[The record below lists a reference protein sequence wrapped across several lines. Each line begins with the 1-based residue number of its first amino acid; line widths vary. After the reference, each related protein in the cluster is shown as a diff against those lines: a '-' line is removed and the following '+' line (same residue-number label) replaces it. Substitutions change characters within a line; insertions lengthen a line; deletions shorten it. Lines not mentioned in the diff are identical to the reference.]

1 MKTINK
7 FNSTRTSSL
16 KKYCNMFNI
25 SNIKMINKPKIYHPI
40 NPSHPFNSDI
50 LNLKQISKRKNALL
64 INNKPLKD
72 LILKYNLDER
82 KNSNENND
90 SDKYYFNKFKD
101 EEKKYQ
107 FTIRAILKKD
117 IDNFS
122 KYFSERKSYKKKK
135 KIHLKINDNHTD
147 NNNIRFYTSYS
158 QLSTINSKKSELLK
172 EKGINQYILKDSI
185 NIKRKNMKI
194 NKLNLKSLGI
204 KMKLTPKAKRFNLL
218 KSYDGFDNKPI
229 IIKKHLSFSVTNMK
243 SAKLGRISIFAV
255 FEEIGIHGKFICSA
269 LMNYLIEYFQNSK
282 EMNVCIEKN
291 NFYSILHWSFVN
303 AQNYLINNQK
313 KLNINLSNSGCL
325 VCFIFLPKNNSNK
338 IYCANSGLCKCLL
351 YTNRGPDIFSFSSTI
366 NRLSEKD
373 RIYMFLRNKQLLK
386 IMNDLNNIDKNK
398 KEKLKSNNNNKDY
411 NFNNMKDNNNN
422 NTNEDLNLIDI
433 DNDNKINSNENDEDD
448 INQDENIDIKEET
461 KENEK
466 IEKIKINEEE
476 INKEQYKSIKYLEGL
491 GFTRCFGNL
500 SGKDYGLIP
509 DPELIECD
517 LKSNK
522 VRYAVLGNYTFWKI
536 VNETEIRFITSKYVL
551 NKDSI
556 AASKEL
562 ADLIRQKLG
571 TNSKIIEKIGFEVI
585 YFNNNIYFI

>member
-1 MKTINK
+1 
-7 FNSTRTSSL
+7 
-16 KKYCNMFNI
+16 
-25 SNIKMINKPKIYHPI
+25 
-40 NPSHPFNSDI
+40 
-50 LNLKQISKRKNALL
+50 
-64 INNKPLKD
+64 
-72 LILKYNLDER
+72 
-82 KNSNENND
+82 
-90 SDKYYFNKFKD
+90 
-101 EEKKYQ
+101 
-107 FTIRAILKKD
+107 
-117 IDNFS
+117 
-122 KYFSERKSYKKKK
+122 
-135 KIHLKINDNHTD
+135 
-147 NNNIRFYTSYS
+147 
-158 QLSTINSKKSELLK
+158 
-172 EKGINQYILKDSI
+172 
-185 NIKRKNMKI
+185 
-194 NKLNLKSLGI
+194 
-204 KMKLTPKAKRFNLL
+204 
-218 KSYDGFDNKPI
+218 
-229 IIKKHLSFSVTNMK
+229 
-243 SAKLGRISIFAV
+243 
-255 FEEIGIHGKFICSA
+255 
-269 LMNYLIEYFQNSK
+269 
-282 EMNVCIEKN
+282 
-291 NFYSILHWSFVN
+291 
-303 AQNYLINNQK
+303 
-313 KLNINLSNSGCL
+313 
-325 VCFIFLPKNNSNK
+325 
-338 IYCANSGLCKCLL
+338 
-351 YTNRGPDIFSFSSTI
+351 
-366 NRLSEKD
+366 
-373 RIYMFLRNKQLLK
+373 MFLRNKQLLK

-398 KEKLKSNNNNKDY
+398 KEKLKANNNNKDY
-411 NFNNMKDNNNN
+411 NFNNMNDNNNN

-585 YFNNNIYFI
+585 YFNNNIYFIYLISL

>member
-16 KKYCNMFNI
+16 QKYYNMYNI

-40 NPSHPFNSDI
+40 NPSHPFKFDI

-82 KNSNENND
+82 KNSNENHDPN
-90 SDKYYFNKFKD
+90 KYYFNKFKD

-107 FTIRAILKKD
+107 LTIRAILKKD

-122 KYFSERKSYKKKK
+122 KYFSERKSHKKKK
-135 KIHLKINDNHTD
+135 KINLKINDNHID
-147 NNNIRFYTSYS
+147 NNIRFYTSYS
-158 QLSTINSKKSELLK
+158 QLSTMNSKKAELLK
-172 EKGINQYILKDSI
+172 DKGINQYIMKDSI
-185 NIKRKNMKI
+185 NMKRKRMKI
-194 NKLNLKSLGI
+194 KKLNLKSLGI
-204 KMKLTPKAKRFNLL
+204 KMKLSPKTNRFKFL

-243 SAKLGRISIFAV
+243 SSKLGRISIFAV
-255 FEEIGIHGKFICSA
+255 FEEIGIHGKLICSA
-269 LMNYLIEYFQNSK
+269 LINYLIEYFQNSK
-282 EMNVCIEKN
+282 EMNVCIERN

-303 AQNYLINNQK
+303 AQNYLINYQK

-325 VCFIFLPKNNSNK
+325 VCFIYLPKDNSNK

-351 YTNRGPDIFSFSSTI
+351 YTNRGPDIFSVSSTI
-366 NRLSEKD
+366 DRLSEKD
-373 RIYMFLRNKQLLK
+373 RIYMFLRNKKLFK

-398 KEKLKSNNNNKDY
+398 NEKIKTKNNDKEENINIMKVNNI
-411 NFNNMKDNNNN
+411 
-422 NTNEDLNLIDI
+422 TNEELNIIDI
-433 DNDNKINSNENDEDD
+433 DNDNKLNNDENDEDN
-448 INQDENIDIKEET
+448 INHDENTDRKEEV

-476 INKEQYKSIKYLEGL
+476 LNKEQDKSIKYLERL
-491 GFTRCFGNL
+491 GYTRCFGNL

-536 VNETEIRFITSKYVL
+536 LNEPEIRFITSKYVL

-556 AASKEL
+556 AANKEL

-571 TNSKIIEKIGFEVI
+571 INSKIIEKIGFEVI
-585 YFNNNIYFI
+585 YFDTFF